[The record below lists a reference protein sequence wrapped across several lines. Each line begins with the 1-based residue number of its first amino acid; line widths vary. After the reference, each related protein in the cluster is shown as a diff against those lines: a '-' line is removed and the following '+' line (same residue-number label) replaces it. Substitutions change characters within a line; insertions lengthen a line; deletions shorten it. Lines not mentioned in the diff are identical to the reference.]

1 MAVEEKSADE
11 PVSRFW
17 TKIGLMAEI
26 MEIFRDAPP
35 EKATYIRAFDSI
47 RKVMPFEG
55 AMLYLF
61 DRSISQLMEEAVFGE
76 AAGLS
81 LHDRFACGAEFTKW
95 VAHQK
100 QPILLENKKVHT
112 GQIRG
117 QDESVLVVPLIV
129 GDSILGVVSFTN
141 RQAGLFRDKDIK
153 LLTIIADQMA
163 SSIERLRYQQEL
175 EKKNQAL
182 IRAQEVLKQAE
193 QERIEDERLK
203 AVRELAVSI
212 NHEINNPLS
221 VITGNVEYLQYKNK
235 NMDPKILERLKI
247 IQAEATRIA
256 EINRRL
262 LDIQNLVTQSY
273 IEDDN
278 MIRMINIEKSSVGA
292 SNG

>member
-1 MAVEEKSADE
+1 LAVEEKSADE